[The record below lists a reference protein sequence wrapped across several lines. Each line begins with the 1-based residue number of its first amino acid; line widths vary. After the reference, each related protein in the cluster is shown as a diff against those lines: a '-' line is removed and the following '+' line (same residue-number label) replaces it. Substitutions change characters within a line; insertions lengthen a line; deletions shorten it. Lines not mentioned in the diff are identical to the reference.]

1 MALAQSKIN
10 LKKKHFSFF
19 HCQIKCSQYWP
30 ESTDEEYYGDI
41 NISKCEERHFA
52 FHVIRKFTLS
62 NSEVIKISTIK
73 PKILFFTVNSTFF
86 F

>member
-1 MALAQSKIN
+1 MLVDQSEIN
-10 LKKKHFSFF
+10 SGYFSSFF
-19 HCQIKCSQYWP
+19 QYQIKCSQYWP

-62 NSEVIKISTIK
+62 NSEVKKNINNKNQN
-73 PKILFFTVNSTFF
+73 TVFYS
-86 F
+86 